1 MHDQFALSQKH
12 ERKVKEVFYFF
23 FIEPLQKFPVDT
35 ICKKKKKK
43 TEHFQEVKISQIV
56 PIVEGGCSLKW
67 DI

>member
-35 ICKKKKKK
+35 ICKKKQKKLNIFK
-43 TEHFQEVKISQIV
+43 K
-56 PIVEGGCSLKW
+56 LKYPRLCQ
-67 DI
+67 